1 MTFYLQN
8 YLNIMKKIFAIFIMT
23 LGFGLTANAQQKKAA
38 APQPAQKEVSK
49 ETDEERFERLA
60 AKDVK
65 ALGEVIG
72 YTGTQERD
80 FMGLFT
86 YKYRNMAQN
95 LSPER
100 KANLSEVIEK
110 KIMASLS
117 AQQTE
122 RLAAKPELIK
132 KLSN

>member
-1 MTFYLQN
+1 
-8 YLNIMKKIFAIFIMT
+8 MT

-49 ETDEERFERLA
+49 ETDEERFEKLA

-65 ALGEVIG
+65 VLGDVIG

-122 RLAAKPELIK
+122 KLAGKPELIK

>member
-1 MTFYLQN
+1 
-8 YLNIMKKIFAIFIMT
+8 MT
-23 LGFGLTANAQQKKAA
+23 LGFGLMAHAQQKKAA

-65 ALGEVIG
+65 ELGEVVG

-86 YKYRNMAQN
+86 YKYRNLAQDLN
-95 LSPER
+95 ADR
-100 KANLSEVIEK
+100 KATLANSIEM
-110 KIMASLS
+110 KIRATLS
-117 AQQTE
+117 AEQNE
-122 RLAAKPELIK
+122 KLSKKPELIK

>member
-1 MTFYLQN
+1 
-8 YLNIMKKIFAIFIMT
+8 MT

-65 ALGEVIG
+65 ALGEVVG
-72 YTGTQERD
+72 FTGTQEADLQR
-80 FMGLFT
+80 LFA
-86 YKYRNMAQN
+86 YKYRNMAQD
-95 LSPER
+95 LSAER
-100 KANLSEVIEK
+100 KATLTNSIEM
-110 KIMASLS
+110 KIRATLS
-117 AQQTE
+117 AEQNE
-122 RLAAKPELIK
+122 KLSKKPELIK